1 MHHDNAL
8 PTVRRHNIFEFLS
21 NKFKQ
26 SKAIYLYFFNSAL
39 SVYLRKSFFNHRQ
52 YNYYHRA
59 DARVSP
65 RHQSLASC
73 CSLGMPSAFDRS
85 KQRSTR
91 VAHIWPK
98 DQSPSSVGRISY
110 RDAPLEPPFHTA
122 GACLILADY
131 KLESPAEGTNRH
143 CSEINRPRMES
154 RRSATSV
161 EVVCCSSTP

>member
-73 CSLGMPSAFDRS
+73 CSLVLLTGANRDQLASRTF
-85 KQRSTR
+85 
-91 VAHIWPK
+91 WPK

-161 EVVCCSSTP
+161 EVVYCFSTP

>member
-1 MHHDNAL
+1 ML
-8 PTVRRHNIFEFLS
+8 YLRLERHNIFEFLS

-39 SVYLRKSFFNHRQ
+39 SVYLQKIVFNHRQ

-59 DARVSP
+59 DARMSP

-73 CSLGMPSAFDRS
+73 CSLVLLTGVN
-85 KQRSTR
+85 RSTR

-110 RDAPLEPPFHTA
+110 RDAPLEPPFHTV
-122 GACLILADY
+122 GAWLSDTFSIAAAAAD
-131 KLESPAEGTNRH
+131 
-143 CSEINRPRMES
+143 SERDLLVTVTVTVT
-154 RRSATSV
+154 A
-161 EVVCCSSTP
+161 

>member
-1 MHHDNAL
+1 MESSASPQELNPCRAPVAILRPSWAMHHDNAL

-73 CSLGMPSAFDRS
+73 CSLGMPSAFDRKTEINS
-85 KQRSTR
+85 RRAFRPRTE
-91 VAHIWPK
+91 W
-98 DQSPSSVGRISY
+98 RIRRWAY
-110 RDAPLEPPFHTA
+110 LHRDAPLEPPLAPRAH
-122 GACLILADY
+122 LILADY
-131 KLESPAEGTNRH
+131 KRQAPPRH
-143 CSEINRPRMES
+143 GGRV
-154 RRSATSV
+154 AK
-161 EVVCCSSTP
+161 

>member
-1 MHHDNAL
+1 MESSASPQELNPCRAPVAILRPSWAMHHDNAL

-52 YNYYHRA
+52 YNFYHRA

-98 DQSPSSVGRISY
+98 DQSPSGVGRISY

-122 GACLILADY
+122 GAWLSD
-131 KLESPAEGTNRH
+131 
-143 CSEINRPRMES
+143 S
-154 RRSATSV
+154 RGLQT
-161 EVVCCSSTP
+161 

>member
-73 CSLGMPSAFDRS
+73 CSLVLLTGANRDQLASRTFGPRTSRHPALGVSPIATRPSNHPFTPR
-85 KQRSTR
+85 
-91 VAHIWPK
+91 AH
-98 DQSPSSVGRISY
+98 G
-110 RDAPLEPPFHTA
+110 
-122 GACLILADY
+122 CLILADY

>member
-1 MHHDNAL
+1 MESSASPQELNPCRAPVAILRPSWAMHHDNAL

-73 CSLGMPSAFDRS
+73 CSLVLLTGVNRDQLASRTFGPRTSRHPALGVSPIATRPSNHHFTPR
-85 KQRSTR
+85 
-91 VAHIWPK
+91 AH
-98 DQSPSSVGRISY
+98 G
-110 RDAPLEPPFHTA
+110 
-122 GACLILADY
+122 CLILFQ
-131 KLESPAEGTNRH
+131 SPPLQQT
-143 CSEINRPRMES
+143 
-154 RRSATSV
+154 RSAIY
-161 EVVCCSSTP
+161 